1 MLSAR
6 ALDNFTYGHG
16 HPIGGG
22 VVGLIAPERANR
34 AKGVVDNFSYEEK
47 EAEQVEMLQPSRQR
61 ALLLQAPLAETL
73 HLGGYRIVLHDE
85 TATMAMARNPAPLVG
100 AASPCHAELL
110 LANLTYTRVYAHGH
124 SLKSLVILREFGPA
138 HELKQRAAIPIEAAL
153 TTSPKEEQRT
163 PEAFAEDLERA
174 FLDTIGLFARA
185 RDKAQDKGGK
195 AK

>member
-1 MLSAR
+1 MMRAR
-6 ALDNFTYGHG
+6 AHDNFAYGHG
-16 HPIGGG
+16 PALGGGIGGM
-22 VVGLIAPERANR
+22 LAPEKASRVQ
-34 AKGVVDNFSYEEK
+34 GVVDNFSYEQK

-61 ALLLQAPLAETL
+61 ELLLQAPLAEAL
-73 HLGGYRIVLHDE
+73 HLGGYRIVIHDE
-85 TATMAMARNPAPLVG
+85 SATMAMVRNPAPLVG

-110 LANLTYTRVYAHGH
+110 LANLTHARVYAHGH

-185 RDKAQDKGGK
+185 REKAQDKGGK

>member
-1 MLSAR
+1 MIRAR
-6 ALDNFTYGHG
+6 AHDNFAYGHG
-16 HPIGGG
+16 PALGGGIGGM
-22 VVGLIAPERANR
+22 LAPERASR
-34 AKGVVDNFSYEEK
+34 VQGVVDNFSYEEK
-47 EAEQVEMLQPSRQR
+47 EAEQVDMLQPSRQR

-85 TATMAMARNPAPLVG
+85 TATMAMARNPAPLVS

-124 SLKSLVILREFGPA
+124 SLKSLVILREFGPT
-138 HELKQRAAIPIEAAL
+138 HDLKQRAAIPVEAAL
-153 TTSPKEEQRT
+153 MTSPKEEQRT

-195 AK
+195 AR